1 MSFFPRSRL
10 TSLFLPLT
18 PCRSSFAG
26 PSRLPF
32 RPRLA
37 TNTVSCRCLSTT
49 PAVSSGHNR
58 WSKIRHKKGAA
69 DSARGALFARL
80 SREIITAMRP
90 PSSPDPMFNSKL
102 ATALQRAK
110 EQGLTKIG
118 IENAM
123 AKARSAA
130 DGSGQSVV
138 YEAVAPGGKVVML
151 VECLTSNPARTVK
164 RVKEILSKN
173 GARTS
178 PVLFM
183 FEKKGLITLT
193 PIKESTQ
200 AGFEHLFDIAV
211 ENGAEDVREVTND
224 EGGVEF
230 EISTPQSALSPLT
243 HLLSSAPHTADY
255 SLDSSELIFLPT
267 DPVPILSEGQTQAE
281 EGAGEGVTEEVAE
294 GVFRV
299 VDLLEEEN
307 DVVKVWT
314 NLADD
319 D

>member
-1 MSFFPRSRL
+1 MAFLLRSRL
-10 TSLFLPLT
+10 ASLPT
-18 PCRSSFAG
+18 NTCRSATPG
-26 PSRLPF
+26 PSRLP
-32 RPRLA
+32 PYPQPIA
-37 TNTVSCRCLSTT
+37 TVSTCRCFSST

-110 EQGLTKIG
+110 EQGLTKVG

-193 PIKESTQ
+193 PSKESTQ

-224 EGGVEF
+224 EGGLEY

-243 HLLSSAPHTADY
+243 SLLSSAPHTADY
-255 SLDSSELIFLPT
+255 TLDSSELIFVPT
-267 DPVPILSEGQTQAE
+267 DPVSILTEGEGPSE
-281 EGAGEGVTEEVAE
+281 GEGVSEDVAE

-319 D
+319 